1 MKEKLLAALKAVP
14 NEYKSIPFWSW
25 NNSLDEKELVRQI
38 GEMKSADVG
47 GFIMHARTGL
57 KDEYLGEKWF
67 SCVEACLKEAR
78 RLKMDAW
85 VYDEN
90 GWPSGFVGGKLLEN
104 HEFRARFLEYK
115 RGDFDKDAFCTYIP
129 CDGGYE
135 RVSAP
140 RDGVKEYENVY
151 LRVSPANT
159 DILNPEVVDAFIN
172 ETHEKYYARFK
183 DYFGKELVGFFTD
196 EPQYYRWATPYTPCA
211 EKSFKDRGEDIR
223 DGLIWL
229 FKSDERGYAFRQKY
243 FAELNR
249 LYVTNYYAKI
259 NGWCREH
266 GCLLTGHSVEETT
279 LRMQMWGGAE
289 VMTSYAH
296 EDIPCIDDLGRKPI
310 SELAPVQVA
319 SVASQ
324 LGKKFVL
331 TETFA
336 CSGND
341 VTPYELK
348 SIGDAQY
355 FLGVNKMCQHLYP
368 YSLARGGKTDHPP
381 VFSPHGNWFDGFG
394 VFNGYFN
401 RLGYIVANTRASVDV
416 AIVHPQR
423 DIWLDYIREADETSV
438 EETEAD
444 FDALIAS
451 LRKNGVTYHYLDETL
466 LAEYGKCEDGGL
478 KAGER
483 FYDTILLPKTKTI
496 AATTLELLKNF
507 KGRLCVLSE
516 PRYVDGVKADVT
528 LKGNT
533 TFAELCRSAKSGF
546 TCEDGR
552 SFVALRKGDIGEFV
566 FVKNLSYDKESRVK
580 FDGLAEKYKILD
592 LATMTEKYAENEF
605 TLRAGEGLT
614 FIADES
620 ARAARVKTTTTDVTA
635 AFSVKSIGENYFVSD
650 RCRIAKGDGEF
661 SEIRPIYGHFEDL
674 LREDYKGELSVKQTF
689 TLNDLVRAK
698 FIMERARLKK
708 ITVNG
713 KPITLTDGDFDVNFV
728 EADITDLLVKG
739 ENEVVYTLDF
749 YQREGVRFAL
759 FDPLATESLKNC
771 LYYDTSIETTYL
783 KGRFVVEKDL
793 SISAE
798 KCLPGV
804 CCNLFEKGYPFFKG
818 KIAYVG
824 KIVKPRD
831 GRATL
836 ELRGRFM
843 TAKIRTD
850 EGETDF
856 VLDNRG
862 DITDILT
869 DGENRVEIILNSSLR
884 NLFGP
889 HHRKDAPD
897 YAPVSPANFEFGGEW
912 ANGAIPKD
920 YAEEYKCVGFGVDEI
935 LLINEK

>member
-1 MKEKLLAALKAVP
+1 MNEKLLAALKAVP

-115 RGDFDKDAFCTYIP
+115 RGDFDKDAFCAYIP
-129 CDGGYE
+129 CDGGYA

-140 RDGVKEYENVY
+140 RGGVKEYENVY

-172 ETHEKYYARFK
+172 ETHEQYYARFK

-211 EKSFKDRGEDIR
+211 EKAFKDRGEDIR

-243 FAELNR
+243 YAELNR
-249 LYVTNYYAKI
+249 LYVTNYYAKVH
-259 NGWCREH
+259 GWCREH

-348 SIGDAQY
+348 SVGDAQY

-381 VFSPHGNWFDGFG
+381 VFSPFSTGILTGSDISW
-394 VFNGYFN
+394 
-401 RLGYIVANTRASVDV
+401 RTRAR
-416 AIVHPQR
+416 AWT
-423 DIWLDYIREADETSV
+423 WLSST
-438 EETEAD
+438 
-444 FDALIAS
+444 
-451 LRKNGVTYHYLDETL
+451 
-466 LAEYGKCEDGGL
+466 
-478 KAGER
+478 
-483 FYDTILLPKTKTI
+483 
-496 AATTLELLKNF
+496 
-507 KGRLCVLSE
+507 
-516 PRYVDGVKADVT
+516 
-528 LKGNT
+528 
-533 TFAELCRSAKSGF
+533 
-546 TCEDGR
+546 
-552 SFVALRKGDIGEFV
+552 RKG
-566 FVKNLSYDKESRVK
+566 
-580 FDGLAEKYKILD
+580 
-592 LATMTEKYAENEF
+592 
-605 TLRAGEGLT
+605 
-614 FIADES
+614 
-620 ARAARVKTTTTDVTA
+620 
-635 AFSVKSIGENYFVSD
+635 
-650 RCRIAKGDGEF
+650 
-661 SEIRPIYGHFEDL
+661 IYGSTI
-674 LREDYKGELSVKQTF
+674 Y
-689 TLNDLVRAK
+689 AK
-698 FIMERARLKK
+698 PTRL
-708 ITVNG
+708 
-713 KPITLTDGDFDVNFV
+713 
-728 EADITDLLVKG
+728 A
-739 ENEVVYTLDF
+739 
-749 YQREGVRFAL
+749 
-759 FDPLATESLKNC
+759 
-771 LYYDTSIETTYL
+771 
-783 KGRFVVEKDL
+783 
-793 SISAE
+793 
-798 KCLPGV
+798 
-804 CCNLFEKGYPFFKG
+804 
-818 KIAYVG
+818 
-824 KIVKPRD
+824 
-831 GRATL
+831 
-836 ELRGRFM
+836 
-843 TAKIRTD
+843 
-850 EGETDF
+850 
-856 VLDNRG
+856 
-862 DITDILT
+862 
-869 DGENRVEIILNSSLR
+869 
-884 NLFGP
+884 
-889 HHRKDAPD
+889 
-897 YAPVSPANFEFGGEW
+897 
-912 ANGAIPKD
+912 
-920 YAEEYKCVGFGVDEI
+920 
-935 LLINEK
+935 